1 MTETEK
7 DTSEPFFKFFPWEQ
21 GETPYWINPENGILW
36 YVDKETTRCCN
47 RETLHNLPTL
57 DAVVFYVCEN
67 KDGKINPLDRI
78 LIDKVTNEVLHVD
91 TSLEGMACKI
101 DFLRLEKSM

>member
-1 MTETEK
+1 
-7 DTSEPFFKFFPWEQ
+7 
-21 GETPYWINPENGILW
+21 
-36 YVDKETTRCCN
+36 
-47 RETLHNLPTL
+47 L